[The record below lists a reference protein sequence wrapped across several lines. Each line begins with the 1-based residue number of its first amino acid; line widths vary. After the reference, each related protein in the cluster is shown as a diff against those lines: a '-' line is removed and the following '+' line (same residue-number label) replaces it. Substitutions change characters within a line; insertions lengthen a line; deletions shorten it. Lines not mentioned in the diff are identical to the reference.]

1 MKKKLLSTLMAMIM
15 VLSMFPAAALEESVD
30 PQSSGTTATEASGQ
44 EPDTTEDGWT
54 EVSDAEALGAA
65 LTNGGNIK
73 LTGSIEVSEKQSW
86 TVASGT
92 TVVLDLNGHSITST
106 YNAPSYFL
114 ITVNGGS
121 LTLEDSSEAGTGKI
135 EIKDAS
141 SSYPLQL
148 KGNGSSF
155 TMNGGTITAIEDA
168 LDIYTSA
175 QNTTVT
181 INGGTMKSQ
190 SYSTLAI
197 RGKGTVVKITGG
209 LIENDGSNTAFVS
222 SSGSTDSESIVFNM
236 TGGKMTSTGT
246 GILTD
251 YALTVNIGGE
261 AEIETKGTGI
271 AVKGTTILNVE
282 GGSIK
287 SGAYGISA
295 DYNNTVN
302 ITGGTIETTSYSSAA
317 VKVGAQSQAAI
328 SGGTIVGKKN
338 LDGSA
343 DNITVTGGTFQNADG
358 GKVDVSD
365 YLPEGTT
372 QDESGNVVVDEST
385 AVASI
390 GNVGYTTLAAA
401 VEAAKNGDIITLLKP
416 VEITE
421 SLKIN
426 KAVVI
431 DGKDNTL
438 TAKDCAALQITADL
452 DSLTIQNLIVAGET
466 ANENYVASE
475 IMAAPYMG
483 LGTYNMAYGVG
494 DLKLNNVTI
503 QGFDYGL
510 YFSSSTTNDKPL
522 SITANDLTIQDCYIK
537 GVYLEKLTNSSFTD
551 CKFLNNG
558 DDAEQVSETFST
570 WMCGVDL
577 NLKYGTYEDITFTGC
592 TFTGNGAN
600 RGTALH
606 IKARDDGSYAT
617 NDASLDGVTIEGCVF
632 SENNA
637 VDSGAAE
644 ETPYG
649 PVVLGEPGKDN
660 KTPVNVSIQP
670 DVTYTDNLKTDA
682 VFTVT
687 FDSNGGNAVPTQM
700 VEANQTITLPTPT
713 RSGSYTFQGWYEDGT
728 KIEQKE
734 YQVTKDV
741 TLVAQWTYTGGG
753 SGGGGGSS
761 SYSISVDKNIDNGS
775 VTVSPKSAS
784 SGRTVT
790 ITVKADEGYEL
801 DELTVTDKNGDEIEL
816 TDKGDGKYTFKMPRS
831 KVTIEAS
838 FVEIDHQD
846 TCPAAGFRDVDE
858 DAWYHEAVDYAL
870 DNGLMSGVSDREFA
884 PGSTLT
890 RAMVAQMLYS
900 LEGKPAAG
908 RADFADVAEGAW
920 YADAISWAA
929 GEGIVSGYGDTF
941 GPNDPITREQLAA
954 ILYRYAQNEGYKTSQ
969 SGKGTEGYLDASS
982 ISSYAV
988 KAMDWAVNAGLLSGK
1003 GNNTLAPTA
1012 GATRAE
1018 VAQIFMNFCED
1029 IAK

>member
-54 EVSDAEALGAA
+54 GVSDAEALGAA
-65 LTNGGNIK
+65 LTSGGNIK

-92 TVVLDLNGHSITST
+92 TVVLDLNGYSITST
-106 YNAPSYFL
+106 YNASNYFL

-181 INGGTMKSQ
+181 INGGTLKSQ

-317 VKVGAQSQAAI
+317 VKVGAQSQVAI
-328 SGGTIVGKKN
+328 SGGTIVGTKN

-358 GKVDVSD
+358 GKVDVSG

-401 VEAAKNGDIITLLKP
+401 VEAAKDGDTIMILQDVTVTSAISPKKTLTFRGAVKGDDTKVKVSGSSGLFSQSGAGVFTLENLNLEATGETWYIYHSAGPLHINNCDFTMAAGVTKTGNLIMGEGKPATDETYSLTFTNNTVNANSRAAIVGIGNNSVITHNTFDLISERHGDTDSRTSILSLCAAAGKGA
-416 VEITE
+416 VEITHNTFKNANRALAVDNSTLEAE
-421 SLKIN
+421 SLTFNQNRFIDVRFAFELNPDGNKDCGIYDIN
-426 KAVVI
+426 KNYYNFNGTVSEPKVQDASS
-431 DGKDNTL
+431 DGDKFSFGEG
-438 TAKDCAALQITADL
+438 TAEYRPAA
-452 DSLTIQNLIVAGET
+452 G
-466 ANENYVASE
+466 SE
-475 IMAAPYMG
+475 
-483 LGTYNMAYGVG
+483 
-494 DLKLNNVTI
+494 
-503 QGFDYGL
+503 
-510 YFSSSTTNDKPL
+510 S
-522 SITANDLTIQDCYIK
+522 
-537 GVYLEKLTNSSFTD
+537 
-551 CKFLNNG
+551 
-558 DDAEQVSETFST
+558 QVSNNEYYLRPE
-570 WMCGVDL
+570 MEPDDL
-577 NLKYGTYEDITFTGC
+577 NTYIPP
-592 TFTGNGAN
+592 
-600 RGTALH
+600 
-606 IKARDDGSYAT
+606 S
-617 NDASLDGVTIEGCVF
+617 
-632 SENNA
+632 
-637 VDSGAAE
+637 
-644 ETPYG
+644 
-649 PVVLGEPGKDN
+649 
-660 KTPVNVSIQP
+660 
-670 DVTYTDNLKTDA
+670 
-682 VFTVT
+682 
-687 FDSNGGNAVPTQM
+687 
-700 VEANQTITLPTPT
+700 
-713 RSGSYTFQGWYEDGT
+713 
-728 KIEQKE
+728 
-734 YQVTKDV
+734 
-741 TLVAQWTYTGGG
+741 

-790 ITVKADEGYEL
+790 ITVKPDEGYEL
-801 DELTVTDKNGDEIEL
+801 DELTVTDKNGDEIKL

>member
-54 EVSDAEALGAA
+54 EVSGAEALGAA

-73 LTGSIEVSEKQSW
+73 LTASIEVSEKQNW
-86 TVASGT
+86 TVDGKE
-92 TVVLDLNGHSITST
+92 VVLDLNDCTIRS
-106 YNAPSYFL
+106 SYGEMNNF
-114 ITVNGGS
+114 IMTVKNGGS
-121 LTLEDSSEAGTGKI
+121 LTVTDNSADKGGKI
-135 EIKDAS
+135 EATD
-141 SSYPLQL
+141 SSYGYGIRLYSE
-148 KGNGSSF
+148 SSF
-155 TMNGGTITAIEDA
+155 TLQAGTIETTQETV
-168 LDIYTSA
+168 DIYDSTSNCIVDIA
-175 QNTTVT
+175 GGKLISTTDNVLGVRGNGTKVT
-181 INGGTMKSQ
+181 
-190 SYSTLAI
+190 
-197 RGKGTVVKITGG
+197 ITGG
-209 LIENDGSNTAFVS
+209 ELVSNGRTGVYIS
-222 SSGSTDSESIVFNM
+222 CYGDPDSIQFTM
-236 TGGKMTSTGT
+236 TGGKLTHTG
-246 GILTD
+246 GMSGAIQL
-251 YALTVNIGGE
+251 YKGATVTIDGT
-261 AEIETKGTGI
+261 AEIESTSSY
-271 AVKGTTILNVE
+271 AVQVQENTILNVE
-282 GGSIK
+282 GGNLSS
-287 SGAYGISA
+287 SGSSAISCGETSTVNISGGEISSTTTSTTSGVISA
-295 DYNNTVN
+295 EENATVN
-302 ITGGTIETTSYSSAA
+302 ITGGKISTEKQA
-317 VKVGAQSQAAI
+317 VYAEDNASVSI
-328 SGGTIVGKKN
+328 SGDAVISTSSTSASDKIVN
-338 LDGSA
+338 TDGSGS
-343 DNITVTGGTFQNADG
+343 ISVTGGTFQNADG
-358 GKVDVSD
+358 GKVDVSG

-372 QDESGNVVVDEST
+372 QDESGNVVVDESK

-401 VEAAKNGDIITLLKP
+401 VEAAKDGDTIMILQDITVTSAISPKKTLTFRGAVKGDDTKVKVSGSSGLFSQSGAGVFTLENLNLEATGETWYIYHSAGPLHINNCDFTMAAGVTKTGNLIMGEGKP
-416 VEITE
+416 ATDETYSLTFTNNTVNANSRAAIVGIGNNSVITHNTFDLISERHGDTDSRTSILSLCAAAGKGAVEITHNTFKNANRALAVDNSTLEAE
-421 SLKIN
+421 SLTFNQNRFIDVRFAFELNPDGNKDCGIYDIN
-426 KAVVI
+426 KNYYNFNGTVSEPKVQDASS
-431 DGKDNTL
+431 DGDKFSFGEG
-438 TAKDCAALQITADL
+438 TAEYRPAA
-452 DSLTIQNLIVAGET
+452 G
-466 ANENYVASE
+466 SE
-475 IMAAPYMG
+475 
-483 LGTYNMAYGVG
+483 
-494 DLKLNNVTI
+494 
-503 QGFDYGL
+503 
-510 YFSSSTTNDKPL
+510 S
-522 SITANDLTIQDCYIK
+522 
-537 GVYLEKLTNSSFTD
+537 
-551 CKFLNNG
+551 
-558 DDAEQVSETFST
+558 QVSNNEYYLRPE
-570 WMCGVDL
+570 MEPDDL
-577 NLKYGTYEDITFTGC
+577 NTYIPP
-592 TFTGNGAN
+592 
-600 RGTALH
+600 
-606 IKARDDGSYAT
+606 S
-617 NDASLDGVTIEGCVF
+617 
-632 SENNA
+632 
-637 VDSGAAE
+637 
-644 ETPYG
+644 
-649 PVVLGEPGKDN
+649 
-660 KTPVNVSIQP
+660 
-670 DVTYTDNLKTDA
+670 
-682 VFTVT
+682 
-687 FDSNGGNAVPTQM
+687 
-700 VEANQTITLPTPT
+700 
-713 RSGSYTFQGWYEDGT
+713 
-728 KIEQKE
+728 
-734 YQVTKDV
+734 
-741 TLVAQWTYTGGG
+741 

-816 TDKGDGKYTFKMPRS
+816 TDKGDGRYTFKMPRS

-908 RADFADVAEGAW
+908 SADFADVAEGAW

-929 GEGIVSGYGDTF
+929 SEGIVSGYGDTF